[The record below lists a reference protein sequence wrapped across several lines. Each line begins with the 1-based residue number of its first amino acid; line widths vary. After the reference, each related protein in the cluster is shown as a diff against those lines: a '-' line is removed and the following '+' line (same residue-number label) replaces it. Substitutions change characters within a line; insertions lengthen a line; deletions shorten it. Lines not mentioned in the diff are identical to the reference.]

1 MMSETGSTYTA
12 QDWLTAKM
20 QILDG
25 DGITAVLVERGIS
38 PDMPFDELT
47 EKERDLLM
55 ASGLF
60 AQILLCGG
68 GSTIKEVDG
77 SWSHSEGGWQI
88 TKADKNAWV
97 NLYNILCE
105 KWGEVNLLPK
115 KGIRVHTRGMRVWR
129 RK

>member
-88 TKADKNAWV
+88 TKADKNAQGS
-97 NLYNILCE
+97 E
-105 KWGEVNLLPK
+105 KDHGQQEEVIGRDFKWQLQK
-115 KGIRVHTRGMRVWR
+115 AE
-129 RK
+129 RKQ